1 MIAALPPL
9 PDVAP
14 PPFND
19 ASDREDQKRY
29 QGLLQS
35 FSASLQA
42 NPDPSA
48 AAGFYP
54 AFAKFLQE
62 RARTTAAQ
70 YGKNDPRSLAALEDV
85 GVGLLVARDF
95 SGAATFLDQSIQWRE
110 REGPTSTNYWRAL
123 KRRCALE
130 VQQSAEL
137 ELPVCEKA
145 LRIRSSQ
152 SDATPLELASWLRFL
167 ALYSITNRQRFLRY
181 EEQAA
186 SYYAE
191 VPGISLAFL
200 AAQYRGLTL
209 VSLVIGD
216 NDHAFKLND
225 ITNRYLAQ
233 GDAGA
238 QRSIVPSATLLAA
251 AKTDSAGPYRDSIK
265 QSGVSQLPPGHQQQG
280 KISSATPPSAAKSDD
295 ATQNESAFNHAL
307 AKLPPQQQEQMKA
320 AIASAQQQAKV
331 KADAYAR
338 DWAALNEAD
347 VSKLTPEQQKQRAE
361 VQHLEEQWK
370 ASGYA
375 PSESPLLK
383 DKDLSKLTP
392 EQRQNLERMSEALS
406 IEAKAETSSRPQ
418 DAMISTFLAV
428 GKLRGTPLAP
438 GQQPPAAPAFSCD
451 KLKDI
456 QAFPADML
464 IVSSREGSA
473 GQNLKTFSSMG
484 FGYTSIL
491 QYGLSVC
498 TPGNEA
504 EGPGGKKV
512 SEASTGRAPGYGV
525 MVGFKGAFSES
536 IATRAPT
543 LLPGSSETR
552 NQALKN
558 VSSAEATI
566 NEVELEI
573 VEALLPPEIRE
584 ELLKL
589 PPQGRLRAASE
600 RAEQL
605 QKTDPALYAK
615 LKEQMLQDPRIQ
627 KMIQDAK
634 DPQQQEKLRQQML
647 HDPRIQKAVG
657 DIQQFFQNKD
667 LLLPGN
673 PLAFLSLLRPHEAYV
688 DIYGYKLLAG
698 AQMGNERY
706 MAVISDNRGP
716 QRVIQLGSAD
726 TIDSAVRSFFDAVN
740 GGDELA
746 ATWKGLQQAILRPIL
761 AALPQDTEKIW
772 LSPDSALT
780 MVPFASLLLDTNRPL
795 RIAVVPSPYDFVRIR
810 EGKPL
815 PSGDVL
821 FVGDLVYGGNGF
833 PLASLQQAKDEID
846 ALSQQAHAAR
856 LRSLS
861 LSGEHVTRAVLAD
874 HLHGARFLHFSTHGF
889 LRNPVLK
896 VQLDTVLPGGI
907 ALSLAN
913 SGKPETFL
921 NADDIRHFDLSTVE
935 LVTLSACETGS
946 GTPIESQG
954 LLGFQTAFMAAGSK
968 SVLFSLWRAP
978 ADEATTRFMEA
989 FYDGVWKNHLPKAEA
1004 LRQAQFAVRSDPR
1017 FADPRNWATWVLV
1030 GEAW

>member
-1 MIAALPPL
+1 LRQDVNPKATLVLPGPLAAEIDAVARLPVETAGVLLASIVKTPEGDL
-9 PDVAP
+9 RILARAMRWVKEASYIRRGGDHLSI
-14 PPFND
+14 
-19 ASDREDQKRY
+19 ASDGYVPFLGEAESMGAIALWVHTHPGEHSQPR
-29 QGLLQS
+29 
-35 FSASLQA
+35 
-42 NPDPSA
+42 PSRHDEEVDRQISDL
-48 AAGFYP
+48 FR
-54 AFAKFLQE
+54 L
-62 RARTTAAQ
+62 
-70 YGKNDPRSLAALEDV
+70 RS
-85 GVGLLVARDF
+85 G
-95 SGAATFLDQSIQWRE
+95 
-110 REGPTSTNYWRAL
+110 N
-123 KRRCALE
+123 
-130 VQQSAEL
+130 
-137 ELPVCEKA
+137 
-145 LRIRSSQ
+145 
-152 SDATPLELASWLRFL
+152 
-167 ALYSITNRQRFLRY
+167 
-181 EEQAA
+181 
-186 SYYAE
+186 
-191 VPGISLAFL
+191 
-200 AAQYRGLTL
+200 
-209 VSLVIGD
+209 
-216 NDHAFKLND
+216 
-225 ITNRYLAQ
+225 
-233 GDAGA
+233 
-238 QRSIVPSATLLAA
+238 PSATLRAA
-251 AKTDSAGPYRDSIK
+251 AKTDSAGPNRDSVK
-265 QSGVSQLPPGHQQQG
+265 QSGVSQLPPGQQQQG
-280 KISSATPPSAAKSDD
+280 EIFSATPPSAAKSDD
-295 ATQNESAFNHAL
+295 ATQNGSAFNQAL

-320 AIASAQQQAKV
+320 AIASAQQQAKA

-338 DWAALNEAD
+338 DWAALNETD

-375 PSESPLLK
+375 PSENPLLK
-383 DKDLSKLTP
+383 DRDLSKLTP

-406 IEAKAETSSRPQ
+406 IDAKAETSSRPQ

-428 GKLRGTPLAP
+428 GKLRGTSLAR
-438 GQQPPAAPAFSCD
+438 GQQPPGAPAFSCD
-451 KLKDI
+451 KLKAI
-456 QAFPADML
+456 QSFPADLL
-464 IVSSREGSA
+464 IMSSRQGSA

-491 QYGLSVC
+491 QYGLSAC
-498 TPGNEA
+498 TPGEA
-504 EGPGGKKV
+504 QGPGGKKV
-512 SEASTGRAPGYGV
+512 SETNTGRVPGYGG

-536 IATRAPT
+536 IAARAPT
-543 LLPGSSETR
+543 LLPGASEAR
-552 NQALKN
+552 DQAPKN

-566 NEVELEI
+566 NEVEFEI
-573 VEALLPPEIRE
+573 VEAVLPPEIRE
-584 ELLKL
+584 ELVKL
-589 PPQGRLRAASE
+589 PPQERLRAASE

-605 QKTDPALYAK
+605 QKTDPELYAK
-615 LKEQMLQDPRIQ
+615 LKEQMLQDPRVQ
-627 KMIQDAK
+627 KMIQDSK

-657 DIQQFFQNKD
+657 DIQQLTQNKN
-667 LLLPGN
+667 LLLQGN

-761 AALPQDTEKIW
+761 AALPQDTERIW

-780 MVPFASLLLDTNRPL
+780 MVPFASLLLDMNHQL

-810 EGKPL
+810 EGKQL

-821 FVGDLVYGGNGF
+821 FVGDLVYGGSGF
-833 PLASLQQAKDEID
+833 PLASFQQARDEID
-846 ALSQQAHAAR
+846 ALSQKADAAR

-861 LSGEHVTRAVLAD
+861 LSGDGVTRPVVAD

-889 LRNPVLK
+889 LKNPVLK

-921 NADDIRHFDLSTVE
+921 NADDIRHFDLSMVE

-946 GTPIESQG
+946 GTPIEGQG

-1004 LRQAQFAVRSDPR
+1004 LRQAQLAVRSDPR